1 MRQKSGTGKAP
12 AEQVIKDIRR
22 ATRKQY
28 SAEEKIRIVL
38 EGLRGEESI
47 AALCRREGIAESL
60 YYTWSKE
67 FLEAGKKRLAGDT
80 ARAATSDEVKVLRK
94 EARDLKEVVA
104 EQALELRILKKKH
117 DCGWGRRRMRY
128 PASEKL
134 EIIRLVEQSHLSA
147 RRTLQ
152 KLGIPRSTFNRWYD
166 RFLAGGVDALEDR
179 RPRPNR
185 VWNRIPEEKRDQI
198 IELALN
204 EPELSPRELAV
215 TFTDTRGYFVSE
227 SSVYRLLKAHD
238 LITSPAFIV
247 IKAADEFHDKT
258 TAPNQLWQTD
268 FTYLKVIGW
277 GWFYLSTVLDDFSRY
292 IIAWKLCTTMK
303 AEDVTD
309 TLTIALQASACDSAR
324 VVQRPR
330 LLSDNGPSYVSSD
343 LAAWLSDKGMEHTR
357 GAPCHPQTQ
366 GKIERWHQTLKNRIL
381 LENYFLPGDLEQQV
395 AAFVDHYNH
404 RRYHESLD
412 NLTPADVYFGRGD
425 IITLERER
433 IKRETIKQ
441 RRLLHRDAAA

>member
-1 MRQKSGTGKAP
+1 
-12 AEQVIKDIRR
+12 
-22 ATRKQY
+22 
-28 SAEEKIRIVL
+28 
-38 EGLRGEESI
+38 
-47 AALCRREGIAESL
+47 
-60 YYTWSKE
+60 
-67 FLEAGKKRLAGDT
+67 
-80 ARAATSDEVKVLRK
+80 
-94 EARDLKEVVA
+94 
-104 EQALELRILKKKH
+104 
-117 DCGWGRRRMRY
+117 MRY

-134 EIIRLVEQSHLSA
+134 ELIRLVENSHLSA

-166 RFLAGGVDALEDR
+166 RFLAGGVDALEDC
-179 RPRPNR
+179 RPRPKR
-185 VWNRIPEEKRDQI
+185 VWNRIPEHTRDQI

-292 IIAWKLCTTMK
+292 IIAWKLCSTMR
-303 AEDVTD
+303 AGDVTD
-309 TLTIALQASACDSAR
+309 TLELALTASGCDSAR
-324 VVQRPR
+324 VLHKPK
-330 LLSDNGPSYVSSD
+330 LLSDNGPSYIAAE
-343 LAAWLSDKGMEHTR
+343 LAEWIDANGMSHVR
-357 GAPCHPQTQ
+357 GAPLHPQTQ

-381 LENYFLPGDLEQQV
+381 LENYFLPGDLERQV
-395 AAFVDHYNH
+395 ATFVDHYNH
-404 RRYHESLD
+404 RRYHESIG

-425 IITLERER
+425 IIMLERER
-433 IKRETIKQ
+433 IKRQTITQ
-441 RRLLHRDAAA
+441 RRLLHREAAA

>member
-1 MRQKSGTGKAP
+1 
-12 AEQVIKDIRR
+12 
-22 ATRKQY
+22 
-28 SAEEKIRIVL
+28 
-38 EGLRGEESI
+38 
-47 AALCRREGIAESL
+47 
-60 YYTWSKE
+60 
-67 FLEAGKKRLAGDT
+67 
-80 ARAATSDEVKVLRK
+80 
-94 EARDLKEVVA
+94 
-104 EQALELRILKKKH
+104 
-117 DCGWGRRRMRY
+117 MRY

-309 TLTIALQASACDSAR
+309 TLTMALQASGCDSAR

-343 LAAWLSDKGMEHTR
+343 LAEWLSDKGMEHTPR
-357 GAPCHPQTQ
+357 APCHPQTQ

-381 LENYFLPGDLEQQV
+381 LENYFLPGDLEAGRGVRRSLQPPPLPREPRQSHPCRRLLR
-395 AAFVDHYNH
+395 A
-404 RRYHESLD
+404 RRYHH
-412 NLTPADVYFGRGD
+412 AGK
-425 IITLERER
+425 ER